1 MDKSR
6 LLAVSLMSSF
16 LTALLI
22 FGLLYQTGVLPR
34 EGSYTLIIYGDDPK
48 NLSVPRGIDE
58 VNLIFVNGTLMQEEV
73 VTRIFEE
80 TLPSVVHITTERN
93 TTGFSHPVPIEG
105 TGTGIIVREDGYIL
119 TNDHVVSNA
128 SSIIVVLH
136 TGEEYA
142 AELVGTD
149 PMTDIAV
156 IKISA
161 QNLKP
166 AKLGDSSQL
175 KPGQLAI
182 AIGNPFRFDNT
193 VTVGVISALNRTI
206 EASKGYKIRNIIQ
219 TDAAINPGN
228 SGGPLINSRGEV
240 IGINSAIFSTS
251 EGFQGIGFAIPINTA
266 KEVAKSIIEKGKV
279 IRPWMG
285 ITGVDLTPQLAEKL
299 NLSITQGAIVID
311 VTPGSPAEEAGLRGS
326 EGIPGEKDFRL
337 GDIIVEMAGMPI
349 RNMDDVINGV
359 LMHSI
364 GDTIEVKYYRDG
376 ELRTAYITL
385 GERPKDL

>member
-1 MDKSR
+1 MDKGR

-34 EGSYTLIIYGDDPK
+34 EGSYTLIIYGDNPK
-48 NLSVPRGIDE
+48 NLSVPKGVGE

-93 TTGFSHPVPIEG
+93 ATGFSHPVPIEG

-119 TNDHVVSNA
+119 TNEHVVSNA

-136 TGEEYA
+136 TGEEYI

-156 IKISA
+156 IKIPA
-161 QNLKP
+161 NNLKP
-166 AKLGDSSQL
+166 AKLGDSSKL

-299 NLSITQGAIVID
+299 NLSIKEGAIVID
-311 VTPGSPAEEAGLRGS
+311 VTPGSPADEAGLQGS

-337 GDIIVEMAGMPI
+337 GDIIVEMAGMEI
-349 RNMDDVINGV
+349 KNMDDVIRTV

-385 GERPKDL
+385 AERPKDL

>member
-1 MDKSR
+1 MGKGK
-6 LLAVSLMSSF
+6 LLLVSFTSSV
-16 LTALLI
+16 LTALLVLA
-22 FGLLYQTGVLPR
+22 LLYQAGVLSK
-34 EGSYTLIIYGDDPK
+34 EGSYTIIIYGDNPEK
-48 NLSVPRGIDE
+48 LSVPRGIE
-58 VNLIFVNGTLMQEEV
+58 KVNLVFVNGSLVQEEI

-93 TTGFSHPVPIEG
+93 AVGFSHPVPIEG
-105 TGTGIIVREDGYIL
+105 TGTGIIIREDGYIL

-128 SSIIVVLH
+128 SKIIVVLY
-136 TGEEYA
+136 TGEEYEA
-142 AELVGTD
+142 TLVGTD

-156 IKISA
+156 IKIPA
-161 QNLKP
+161 RNLKP
-166 AKLGDSSQL
+166 ANLGDSSQL

-206 EASKGYKIRNIIQ
+206 EASKGYKIRDIIQ

-240 IGINSAIFSTS
+240 IGVNTAIFSTS

-266 KEVAKSIIEKGKV
+266 KEVAESIIEKGKV

-285 ITGVDLTPQLAEKL
+285 ITGVDLTPPLAEKL
-299 NLSITQGAIVID
+299 NLSIKQGAIVID
-311 VTPGSPAEEAGLRGS
+311 VTPGSPAEEAGLQGS
-326 EGIPGEKDFRL
+326 EGTPGEEDFKL
-337 GDIIVEMAGMPI
+337 GDVIVELAGI
-349 RNMDDVINGV
+349 EIKNMDDVIRVV
-359 LMHSI
+359 LMHNI

-376 ELRTAYITL
+376 EFNVTYVTL
-385 GERPKDL
+385 GERPPNL